1 MAEQQAIC
9 MIESHRVSTAPLVL
23 LGNMSV
29 FNLKHLYCQQ
39 KNILMFWTFPQSNQ
53 QVQGPCTVHETVVR
67 LLLLS
72 SILKWLKKI
81 QSKEMNDVLKMVLFT
96 LNDSY
101 AILQF
106 LVTLHETLTSRYS
119 KHSIPGSINQT
130 PADISFQ
137 IENDELSTKKLI
149 NLSIRLVDTGDMA
162 ILIEES
168 IKKRWLK
175 QKNFNIYRRFSCRYR
190 VDLS

>member
-1 MAEQQAIC
+1 MVNQPQVA
-9 MIESHRVSTAPLVL
+9 
-23 LGNMSV
+23 N
-29 FNLKHLYCQQ
+29 QQ
-39 KNILMFWTFPQSNQ
+39 K
-53 QVQGPCTVHETVVR
+53 
-67 LLLLS
+67 
-72 SILKWLKKI
+72 KK
-81 QSKEMNDVLKMVLFT
+81 KKKKKMNDVLKMVLFT
-96 LNDSY
+96 LNDCY

-106 LVTLHETLTSRYS
+106 LVTLHETPTSRYS
-119 KHSIPGSINQT
+119 KHSIYGSINQT